1 MSEMFNYRSVLAP
14 YMRSLIEVKASAG
27 ISALRMKWIL
37 KEFDDFAVSVN
48 LTDPHVTSEFI
59 SRWRK
64 TRDADCD
71 RTIYAKY
78 SAWRQLTTLM
88 SRRGCLCH
96 IPRLPRQPQ
105 LNFTPYIFT
114 KSQIADIFAACDA
127 SRLYDVR
134 MGTSLFS
141 MPALLRMLYGTGVR
155 ISEAL
160 SIVNE
165 DVHLENGYIHLRKTK
180 NGTDRIVPISESM
193 RNVLSEYISQGQG
206 AHCRNIRARPPL
218 VCKGG
223 RHIIRRQ
230 CCVPVL
236 PQDARQ
242 MWYSVQGKSL
252 RASSARPAAHICR
265 SLPGPDGP

>member
-105 LNFTPYIFT
+105 RNFTPYIFT

-141 MPALLRMLYGTGVR
+141 MPALLRMLYGT
-155 ISEAL
+155 
-160 SIVNE
+160 
-165 DVHLENGYIHLRKTK
+165 
-180 NGTDRIVPISESM
+180 DRIVPISESM
-193 RNVLSEYISQGQG
+193 RNVLSEYIYITGTG
-206 AHCRNIRARPPL
+206 CPL
-218 VCKGG
+218 SEYP
-223 RHIIRRQ
+223 RQ
-230 CCVPVL
+230 TTPCL
-236 PQDARQ
+236 
-242 MWYSVQGKSL
+242 
-252 RASSARPAAHICR
+252 
-265 SLPGPDGP
+265 

>member
-88 SRRGCLCH
+88 SRRGWVA
-96 IPRLPRQPQ
+96 Q
-105 LNFTPYIFT
+105 
-114 KSQIADIFAACDA
+114 AAA
-127 SRLYDVR
+127 TEL
-134 MGTSLFS
+134 
-141 MPALLRMLYGTGVR
+141 
-155 ISEAL
+155 
-160 SIVNE
+160 
-165 DVHLENGYIHLRKTK
+165 
-180 NGTDRIVPISESM
+180 
-193 RNVLSEYISQGQG
+193 
-206 AHCRNIRARPPL
+206 
-218 VCKGG
+218 
-223 RHIIRRQ
+223 
-230 CCVPVL
+230 
-236 PQDARQ
+236 
-242 MWYSVQGKSL
+242 YSVYL
-252 RASSARPAAHICR
+252 HEIPNCR
-265 SLPGPDGP
+265 HLCSM

>member
-14 YMRSLIEVKASAG
+14 YMRSLIDVKASAG

-78 SAWRQLTTLM
+78 SAWHQLTTLM

-105 LNFTPYIFT
+105 RNFTPYIFT

-141 MPALLRMLYGTGVR
+141 MPALLRMLYGTGAR

-165 DVHLENGYIHLRKTK
+165 DVHLDDGYIHLRKTK

-193 RNVLSEYISQGQG
+193 RNVLSEYIS
-206 AHCRNIRARPPL
+206 HRDRMPL
-218 VCKGG
+218 SEYP
-223 RHIIRRQ
+223 RQ
-230 CCVPVL
+230 TIPCL
-236 PQDARQ
+236 
-242 MWYSVQGKSL
+242 
-252 RASSARPAAHICR
+252 
-265 SLPGPDGP
+265 